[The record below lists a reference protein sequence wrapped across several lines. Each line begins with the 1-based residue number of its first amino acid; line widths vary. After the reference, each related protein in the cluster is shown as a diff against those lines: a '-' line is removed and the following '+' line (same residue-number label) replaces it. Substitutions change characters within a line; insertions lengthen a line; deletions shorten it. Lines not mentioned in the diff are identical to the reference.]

1 MRTAGTLLQQKR
13 EEKNISLEFVA
24 NRTKI
29 KEKFLE
35 ALERSDWSSL
45 PNFTVTQGFA
55 RSYATTVGADPD
67 LVLALLRRDFPKIL
81 TQRVLKEISM
91 SDRFVWTPRATVVS
105 VTLLATVAVVFYLVR
120 QYFLFVS
127 PPYLEVT
134 AIRSEKGVVVS
145 GKTSSFA
152 TLEVNNKPVLVGQDG
167 VFSLNLEESEVG
179 QTVAV
184 KALSRNGKETTRVTP
199 VAQ

>member
-1 MRTAGTLLQQKR
+1 M
-13 EEKNISLEFVA
+13 
-24 NRTKI
+24 
-29 KEKFLE
+29 
-35 ALERSDWSSL
+35 
-45 PNFTVTQGFA
+45 
-55 RSYATTVGADPD
+55 
-67 LVLALLRRDFPKIL
+67 
-81 TQRVLKEISM
+81 
-91 SDRFVWTPRATVVS
+91 
-105 VTLLATVAVVFYLVR
+105 
-120 QYFLFVS
+120 
-127 PPYLEVT
+127 
-134 AIRSEKGVVVS
+134 VVS